1 MSTRKQIRDAL
12 AELVRA
18 HVTGAQCVYPLTDEQ
33 GERVTQ
39 PVDFG
44 GESPVVVVA
53 SAGSARPRKTFS
65 GSMPTFYVD
74 VHLFVRAT
82 VIDEDGNT
90 RAAMGIDDTLDDLE
104 DALAQAVSAAQN
116 SMYWSAIDYDGRSQ
130 TEFLTVLD
138 GTEYKRER
146 IPLKFTARL

>member
-1 MSTRKQIRDAL
+1 MSTRKQTRDAV
-12 AELVRA
+12 AELIRA
-18 HVTGAQCVYPLTDEQ
+18 HVTGAQRVYPLTDEQ

-39 PVDFG
+39 PADFG

-65 GSMPTFYVD
+65 GSMPTFYLD
-74 VHLFVRAT
+74 IHLFVRAT
-82 VIDEDGNT
+82 AIDDDGNT
-90 RAAMGIDDTLDDLE
+90 RAAAGIDDTLDDLE
-104 DALAQAVSAAQN
+104 DALAQAVSAGQN
-116 SMYWSAIDYDGRSQ
+116 SIHWTAIDYDGRSQ
-130 TEFLTVLD
+130 AEFLTVFD